1 MNISGVT
8 VLIPA
13 YKPEPKLADFVRTL
27 ISAGARTV
35 VVDDGSGPDFAGV
48 FDAVHRA
55 GCTAVLR
62 HAVNLGKGAAL
73 TTGLNYIACDDPEGV
88 GVVTADADGQHTVE
102 DVVAVAQS
110 LAASPQ
116 SLVLGARSF
125 AGELP
130 LRSRIGN
137 AATRQVMRWIVGQ
150 KISDTQTGLRGIPMA
165 LIPRL
170 LLIPHQGYEF
180 ELEMLLVCRYEGI
193 RIVETG
199 IQTIYLDGNVSSH
212 FNPLVDSFRIY
223 FVLLRFTLV
232 SRVSAILDNVV
243 FAAVFLCWPNVA
255 TAQIAGRV
263 LATLFNFL
271 GNRNTVFR
279 SREQISRT
287 VPKYLLLVV
296 ASGGMSYA
304 LIHLFTWSGVMDV
317 YLAKILAETIL
328 FFANFVV
335 QRDFVFP
342 RVQQAIEELKPSE
355 LDVPCGSCLMPRG
368 RDSGK
373 GI

>member
-13 YKPEPKLADFVRTL
+13 YKPEPTLADFVRTL

-35 VVDDGSGPDFAGV
+35 VIDDGSGPDFASV
-48 FDAVHRA
+48 FDAVQRS
-55 GCTAVLR
+55 GCTVILR

-73 TTGLNYIACDDPEGV
+73 KTGLNYVACNDPAGV

-110 LAASPQ
+110 LATSPRC
-116 SLVLGARSF
+116 LVLGVRGF
-125 AGELP
+125 EGELP

-137 AATRQVMRWIVGQ
+137 AATRHLMRWIVGQ
-150 KISDTQTGLRGIPMA
+150 EISDTQTGLRGIPLA

-180 ELEMLLVCRYEGI
+180 ELEMLLICKYEGI

-199 IQTIYLDGNVSSH
+199 IQTIYLDGNRSSH
-212 FNPLVDSFRIY
+212 FNPWVDSFRIY

-232 SRVSAILDNVV
+232 SLVSAILDNVV

-263 LATLFNFL
+263 LATLFNFW

-279 SREQISRT
+279 SQEQIGRT
-287 VPKYLLLVV
+287 LSKYLLLVA

-304 LIHLFTWSGVMDV
+304 LIHLFTWSGAMGV

-328 FFANFVV
+328 FFSNFVV

-342 RVQQAIEELKPSE
+342 RVQQAIDELTPSE
-355 LDVPCGSCLMPRG
+355 HNVQ
-368 RDSGK
+368 
-373 GI
+373 